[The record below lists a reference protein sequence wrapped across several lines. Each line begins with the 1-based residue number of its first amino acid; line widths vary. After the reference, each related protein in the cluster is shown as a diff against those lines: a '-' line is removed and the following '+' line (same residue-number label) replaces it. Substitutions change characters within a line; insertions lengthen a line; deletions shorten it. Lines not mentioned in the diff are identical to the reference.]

1 MDFNTLTT
9 TLSNFLAIFSLG
21 YSNLWGSTLWLF
33 VTLLAME
40 IVLFGIY
47 YAFGAKNFVDAFWK
61 VIFIGFWWWVV
72 NAFPALTTM
81 MLNSFVAWGNTAG
94 GGGPVN
100 ILDPSAI
107 AAQGMAAAEPIT
119 LAMEN
124 AGSLQVGRKLL
135 LALLW
140 LVVLLIFFIIAIQI
154 FITVLEF
161 YLVVALSSIL
171 LPFALLNKTKF
182 LAEKAIGGVIS
193 FGIKLMVLAFLM
205 TVAQPILALAV
216 LPADPSYNQI
226 MALVLT
232 VGALGILVWN
242 VPGIAAGMLAGSPSL
257 TAGTAVQAAAIG
269 AVGGGAAVAGGLAAT
284 RAAAAL
290 GGSAAR
296 GAANL
301 GGGVRAGAALSS
313 TFQTGGTGAR
323 VAGGVAGGIR
333 GGASALTQSI
343 RGGVS
348 RLTSGATTGL
358 KSSYQSGGRAAL
370 GLPSRTSTT
379 AATSGST
386 ARPSW
391 AASAAKRAV
400 TMAHM
405 AGEARPGGSGPS
417 ITL

>member
-1 MDFNTLTT
+1 
-9 TLSNFLAIFSLG
+9 
-21 YSNLWGSTLWLF
+21 LWLF
-33 VTLLAME
+33 VTLLAIE

-343 RGGVS
+343 R
-348 RLTSGATTGL
+348 
-358 KSSYQSGGRAAL
+358 
-370 GLPSRTSTT
+370 
-379 AATSGST
+379 
-386 ARPSW
+386 
-391 AASAAKRAV
+391 
-400 TMAHM
+400 
-405 AGEARPGGSGPS
+405 
-417 ITL
+417 